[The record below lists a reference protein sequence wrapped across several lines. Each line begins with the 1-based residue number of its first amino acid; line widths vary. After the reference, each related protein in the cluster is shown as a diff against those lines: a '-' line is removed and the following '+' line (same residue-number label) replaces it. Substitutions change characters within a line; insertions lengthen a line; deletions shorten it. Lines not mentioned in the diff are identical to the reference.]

1 MGGGV
6 TQNVGVTQNMTQN
19 MGVFTQSDGAP
30 KSGRFTPKWRRPQ
43 NLPNPPQ
50 NPGEAPKWCGF
61 TPKGN
66 GVKHFRA
73 LPPPPK
79 IMESHP
85 EIMKEPKIL
94 EIHPRR
100 VGGPQKKTVGNG
112 PENGV
117 ERAEM
122 SSIHPKI

>member
-1 MGGGV
+1 M
-6 TQNVGVTQNMTQN
+6 ME
-19 MGVFTQSDGAP
+19 
-30 KSGRFTPKWRRPQ
+30 
-43 NLPNPPQ
+43 PQ
-50 NPGEAPKWCGF
+50 NPGDSPQNGGDPKTF
-61 TPKGN
+61 QIRPKIREKPQN
-66 GVKHFRA
+66 GVDSLQKETGSNISE
-73 LPPPPK
+73 LCPPPPK

-100 VGGPQKKTVGNG
+100 GGGTPKRTVGNG

>member
-1 MGGGV
+1 MVWIHSKRKRGQ
-6 TQNVGVTQNMTQN
+6 T
-19 MGVFTQSDGAP
+19 FQSFA
-30 KSGRFTPKWRRPQ
+30 
-43 NLPNPPQ
+43 
-50 NPGEAPKWCGF
+50 
-61 TPKGN
+61 
-66 GVKHFRA
+66 
-73 LPPPPK
+73 PPPK

-100 VGGPQKKTVGNG
+100 GGGTPKRTVGNG